1 MICKFCGLNN
11 ADDAAFCSRCGSP
24 LRENRPAAP
33 AAPSVDLAVDDD
45 KKTMRM
51 EVRPNESPAG
61 GMMKHDCGYPLLPGT
76 QVCPKCHKPVAGA
89 SASSTTPPIDDAKKT
104 MVITNPA
111 QQVQG
116 ADPKATERFVT
127 PGQGVSAPK
136 VTQPV
141 SAPDQGYS
149 NPKKTER
156 FQTPGAEDTV
166 GMDRP
171 YNQQDA
177 AKKTQRFEYPGY
189 QQGGVDKRTVNIHQ
203 MKQESK
209 ACEADPMPEPQCSL
223 KPIARIGEMATP
235 AKNEYKGGNVIL
247 NRQNTDPE
255 NPTITSRQQ
264 ALLTFENGKWYI
276 EDKSAYKTTYI
287 RVTKKTEI
295 QDGDII
301 GLGDREFEFTTK

>member
-1 MICKFCGLNN
+1 
-11 ADDAAFCSRCGSP
+11 
-24 LRENRPAAP
+24 
-33 AAPSVDLAVDDD
+33 
-45 KKTMRM
+45 
-51 EVRPNESPAG
+51 
-61 GMMKHDCGYPLLPGT
+61 MKHDCGYPLLPGT

-89 SASSTTPPIDDAKKT
+89 SAPFTTPPIDDAKKT
-104 MVITNPA
+104 VVITNPA
-111 QQVQG
+111 QQAQG
-116 ADPKATERFVT
+116 AGPKVTERFAT
-127 PGQGVSAPK
+127 PGQGISTPK
-136 VTQPV
+136 VTEPV

-166 GMDRP
+166 GMNRP
-171 YNQQDA
+171 YDQQSE
-177 AKKTQRFEYPGY
+177 AKKTQRFEPSGY
-189 QQGGVDKRTVNIHQ
+189 QAVGVDKRTVNIRQ
-203 MKQESK
+203 IQQESK
-209 ACEADPMPEPQCSL
+209 APETDPVVVPQCSL
-223 KPIARIGEMATP
+223 KPIARMGEMASP

>member
-1 MICKFCGLNN
+1 
-11 ADDAAFCSRCGSP
+11 
-24 LRENRPAAP
+24 
-33 AAPSVDLAVDDD
+33 
-45 KKTMRM
+45 
-51 EVRPNESPAG
+51 
-61 GMMKHDCGYPLLPGT
+61 
-76 QVCPKCHKPVAGA
+76 
-89 SASSTTPPIDDAKKT
+89 
-104 MVITNPA
+104 
-111 QQVQG
+111 
-116 ADPKATERFVT
+116 
-127 PGQGVSAPK
+127 
-136 VTQPV
+136 
-141 SAPDQGYS
+141 
-149 NPKKTER
+149 
-156 FQTPGAEDTV
+156 
-166 GMDRP
+166 MDRP

-209 ACEADPMPEPQCSL
+209 ACEADPVVVPQCSL
-223 KPIARIGEMATP
+223 KPIARIGEMASP
-235 AKNEYKGGNVIL
+235 AKNDYTGGNVIL

-276 EDKSAYKTTYI
+276 EDKSAYKTTFI